1 MGVLAFKTICV
12 ELGERSDGCMFGGE
26 WYLNHVKYYK
36 DRQRGE
42 GGGGGGRGRERKIIY
57 TNFLVD

>member
-1 MGVLAFKTICV
+1 
-12 ELGERSDGCMFGGE
+12 MFGGE